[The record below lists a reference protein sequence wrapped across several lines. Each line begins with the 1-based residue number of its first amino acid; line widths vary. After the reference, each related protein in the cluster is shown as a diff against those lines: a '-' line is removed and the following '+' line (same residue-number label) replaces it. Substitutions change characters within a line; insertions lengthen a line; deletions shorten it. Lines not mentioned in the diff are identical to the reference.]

1 MTYLSDQHTNSNGHA
16 VEGDN
21 CPIDPWDQIRQD
33 ALCDIWPEEMHARA
47 RAMTKARM
55 TKTTMS
61 TTVNTRSELVVE
73 RKAILVAESV
83 RKCYRTS
90 AEEVVALRSIDL
102 TVHAGE
108 FVAIMGTSGSGK
120 TTMLNCLSGLDDIDG
135 GNVLIDDDDI
145 HAMADNRRTRHRASS
160 MGFIF
165 QSFNLIPVFN
175 ATENVELP
183 LLLSGV
189 SAGEAR
195 QFALQTLE
203 RVGLGHRLGHHP
215 TELSGGEQQRVAVAR
230 AIAGQ
235 PRIVWADEPTG
246 ALDSETASNVMS
258 LLHELHDEGLTIIFI
273 THDAALGESAERLV
287 RMSDGEI
294 ISDTLRGSTPEH
306 VAPAV
311 YTSSTEIIDLTEAER
326 AAHLADNDSESL
338 LELAVLGA
346 AVRDATQSA
355 LAQVAT
361 ELTPQI
367 VREAIMR
374 EARYG
379 SLLRPLEET
388 ISETVRDSLASD
400 FMQRNSDPTH

>member
-33 ALCDIWPEEMHARA
+33 ALCDIWPEAMHARA

-55 TKTTMS
+55 TKATMNTTI
-61 TTVNTRSELVVE
+61 NTRSELVVE
-73 RKAILVAESV
+73 RKAMLVAESV

-90 AEEVVALRSIDL
+90 AEEVVALRNIDL

-135 GNVLIDDDDI
+135 GNVLIDGEDI

-195 QFALQTLE
+195 QLALQTLE

-311 YTSSTEIIDLTEAER
+311 STSSTEIIDLTEAER

-388 ISETVRDSLASD
+388 ISETVRDSFASN

>member
-1 MTYLSDQHTNSNGHA
+1 
-16 VEGDN
+16 
-21 CPIDPWDQIRQD
+21 
-33 ALCDIWPEEMHARA
+33 
-47 RAMTKARM
+47 MTKARM

-135 GNVLIDDDDI
+135 GNVLIDGDDI

>member
-1 MTYLSDQHTNSNGHA
+1 MT
-16 VEGDN
+16 
-21 CPIDPWDQIRQD
+21 RQT
-33 ALCDIWPEEMHARA
+33 MTQQTMTQQT
-47 RAMTKARM
+47 MTKGVPPMDGDAM
-55 TKTTMS
+55 
-61 TTVNTRSELVVE
+61 
-73 RKAILVAESV
+73 LVAESV

-90 AEEVVALRSIDL
+90 AEEVEALRSIDL

-135 GNVLIDDDDI
+135 GNVLIDGEDI
-145 HAMADNRRTRHRASS
+145 HAMPDNRRTRHRASS

-165 QSFNLIPVFN
+165 QSFNLIPVFD

-189 SAGEAR
+189 PASKAR
-195 QFALQTLE
+195 RLAIETLD
-203 RVGLGHRLGHHP
+203 RVGLSHRLRHHP

-230 AIAGQ
+230 AIAGE

-246 ALDSETASNVMS
+246 ALDSETAANVMS

-273 THDAALGESAERLV
+273 THDGALGQEAGRLV
-287 RMSDGEI
+287 RMSDGCI
-294 ISDTLRGSTPEH
+294 ISDTIRESVPQGAP
-306 VAPAV
+306 APAV
-311 YTSSTEIIDLTEAER
+311 LAESDILEAGDDARSKHVIDLREDQRREDRLREDQLQER
-326 AAHLADNDSESL
+326 IHADSSESL

-355 LAQVAT
+355 LAQVAS

-367 VREAIMR
+367 VREAILR

-379 SLLRPLEET
+379 SLLRPLEKT
-388 ISETVRDSLASD
+388 IGDTVRDSFASELL
-400 FMQRNSDPTH
+400 QRNADPTH

>member
-1 MTYLSDQHTNSNGHA
+1 MD
-16 VEGDN
+16 GD
-21 CPIDPWDQIRQD
+21 
-33 ALCDIWPEEMHARA
+33 
-47 RAMTKARM
+47 AM
-55 TKTTMS
+55 
-61 TTVNTRSELVVE
+61 
-73 RKAILVAESV
+73 LVAESV

-90 AEEVVALRSIDL
+90 AEEVEALRSIDL

-135 GNVLIDDDDI
+135 GNVLIDGEDI
-145 HAMADNRRTRHRASS
+145 HAMPDNRRTRHRASS

-165 QSFNLIPVFN
+165 QSFNLIPVFD

-189 SAGEAR
+189 PAGKAR
-195 QFALQTLE
+195 RLAIETLD
-203 RVGLGHRLGHHP
+203 RVGLSHRLRHHP

-230 AIAGQ
+230 AIAGE

-246 ALDSETASNVMS
+246 ALDSETAANVMS
-258 LLHELHDEGLTIIFI
+258 LLHELHGEGLTIIFI
-273 THDAALGESAERLV
+273 THDGALGQEAGRLV
-287 RMSDGEI
+287 RMSDGRI
-294 ISDTLRGSTPEH
+294 ISDTTRESVPNGAPPAGDHQDRDILEPGDAERSEH
-306 VAPAV
+306 V
-311 YTSSTEIIDLTEAER
+311 IDLREAQLQER
-326 AAHLADNDSESL
+326 IHADSNESL

-355 LAQVAT
+355 LAQVAS

-367 VREAIMR
+367 VREAILR

-379 SLLRPLEET
+379 SLLRPLEKT
-388 ISETVRDSLASD
+388 ISDTVRDSFASELL
-400 FMQRNSDPTH
+400 QRNADPTH

>member
-1 MTYLSDQHTNSNGHA
+1 MTYLPDQHTNSNGH
-16 VEGDN
+16 VVKGDN
-21 CPIDPWDQIRQD
+21 SPIDPWDQIRQD

-47 RAMTKARM
+47 RAMTKAKM
-55 TKTTMS
+55 TKATMS
-61 TTVNTRSELVVE
+61 TTINTRSELVVE
-73 RKAILVAESV
+73 RKAMLVAESV

-90 AEEVVALRSIDL
+90 AEEVVALRNIDL

-135 GNVLIDDDDI
+135 GNVLIDGEDI

-195 QFALQTLE
+195 RLALKTLE

-294 ISDTLRGSTPEH
+294 ISDTLKGSTPEH

-311 YTSSTEIIDLTEAER
+311 STNSTEIIDLTEAER

-388 ISETVRDSLASD
+388 ISETVRDSFASD